1 VGSYESRLESLS
13 AFHHIAATD
22 MQATIDGSNKLLEAA
37 RVWIG

>member
-1 VGSYESRLESLS
+1 MGSYESRLESLS